1 MTTPGLL
8 ELVCPLSLHTATKSC
23 AGLGSGSDLAFRCL
37 TPRDTGGPCSH
48 LQLDI
53 TVVAVFFHKKHKI
66 MVDWVT
72 LYTENSEVKQKSI
85 C

>member
-1 MTTPGLL
+1 MTTPGPL

-53 TVVAVFFHKKHKI
+53 TVGAVFFIKNTK
-66 MVDWVT
+66 
-72 LYTENSEVKQKSI
+72 
-85 C
+85 